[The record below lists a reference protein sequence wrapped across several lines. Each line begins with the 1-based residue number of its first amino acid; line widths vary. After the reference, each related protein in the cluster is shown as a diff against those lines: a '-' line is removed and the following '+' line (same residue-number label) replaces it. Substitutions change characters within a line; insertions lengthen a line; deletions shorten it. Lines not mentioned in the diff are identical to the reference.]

1 MAADTT
7 SAMDHW
13 APRRQLTLAQA
24 RARTR
29 VVKRLRWSLV
39 GAATIM
45 LGVFVGF
52 VAGNA
57 YLRAS
62 AANDPLPSDE
72 MVVMLNPRF
81 TGRDS
86 NGEIYTITA
95 DSAER
100 RRANDNLVDLV
111 NPQLTDTYQR
121 EIMAPTG
128 LFDRESET
136 LELFEDVQ
144 VKDADGYEFNSTH
157 AKVLISS
164 GRVEGMQPL
173 VGTGPIG
180 DVASDSYELNNE
192 YDSVTFK
199 GRVTTM
205 IFPDGRPEPETEAQ
219 R

>member
-1 MAADTT
+1 MTAEIAD
-7 SAMDHW
+7 AMDHW

-24 RARTR
+24 RQRSK
-29 VVKRLRWSLV
+29 VVRYLRWGLV

-45 LGVFVGF
+45 IGILFGF

-62 AANDPLPSDE
+62 TGGGSVQSDE

-86 NGEIYTITA
+86 DGQIYTITA

-100 RRANDNLVDLV
+100 RRANSNLVDLI
-111 NPQLTDTYQR
+111 NPKLTDAYDS
-121 EIMAPTG
+121 EILAPRG

-136 LELFEDVQ
+136 LELFEDVL
-144 VKDADGYEFNSTH
+144 VKDAEGYVFNSTH
-157 AKVLISS
+157 ARVLISS
-164 GRVEGMQPL
+164 GRIEGMQPL

-180 DVASDSYELNNE
+180 DVSSDSYELNNE
-192 YDSVTFK
+192 DDSVIFK
-199 GRVTTM
+199 GRVVTT
-205 IFPDGRPEPETEAQ
+205 IYPEDGES
-219 R
+219 

>member
-1 MAADTT
+1 MTADV
-7 SAMDHW
+7 SDAMDHW

-24 RARTR
+24 RKRTEM
-29 VVKRLRWSLV
+29 VKYVRWGLV

-45 LGVFVGF
+45 FGILVGF

-62 AANDPLPSDE
+62 AAGSAVQSDE

-100 RRANDNLVDLV
+100 RRANANLVDLI
-111 NPQLTDTYQR
+111 NPKLTDAQDS
-121 EIMAPTG
+121 EVLAPRG

-136 LELFEDVQ
+136 LELFEDVL
-144 VKDADGYEFNSTH
+144 VKDTEGYVFNSTH
-157 AKVLISS
+157 ARVLISS

-192 YDSVTFK
+192 DDSVIFK
-199 GRVTTM
+199 GRVITT
-205 IFPDGRPEPETEAQ
+205 IYPDGRES
-219 R
+219 